1 MISTM
6 ENLQTQY
13 LGLKLKNPLIAGSC
27 GLTNSV
33 SNIKE
38 LASKGVGAVV
48 IKSLFE
54 EQINIETE
62 NVIRTGEGQLKTFTQ
77 APDKLFGKRIY
88 DYDEAYSYIFDYAK
102 TNTLDKYLTFLS
114 EAKKSVDI
122 PVIASINCVSN
133 QNWHAFA
140 KKIRDTQ
147 VDGLELNIYI
157 LPSDWRR
164 SGEDNERIYF
174 DIIREVRNFVDMP
187 IAVKTG
193 YYFSSLVHSVKKL
206 SESGIKGLVLF
217 NRPYNIDFN
226 IDKIGISHGP
236 VLSTGDEYVHTLR
249 WISILSGHAKCD
261 LSASTGVHDHKAF
274 IKLILAG
281 ATTVQ
286 IASALYKEGLDVI
299 PEILN
304 NTVEWMKEH
313 KFKSVDS
320 FRGKLSQKNLENPAA
335 VERVQFMKLYSG
347 IE

>member
-1 MISTM
+1 M
-6 ENLQTQY
+6 ENLQTSY
-13 LGLKLKNPLIAGSC
+13 LGLTLRNPLIAGSC
-27 GLTNSV
+27 GITNSI
-33 SNIKE
+33 SNIRE

-54 EQINIETE
+54 EQITIESN
-62 NVIRTGEGQLKTFTQ
+62 NVIKSEEGEIKTFTQ

-102 TNTLDKYLTFLS
+102 ANTLEKYLAFLR

-122 PVIASINCVSN
+122 PVISSINCVSN
-133 QNWHAFA
+133 QNWHSFA
-140 KKIRDTQ
+140 KKIQDSG
-147 VDGLELNIYI
+147 VDALELNIYV

-174 DIIREVRNFVDMP
+174 DIIREVRNFVDIP
-187 IAVKTG
+187 VAVKIG
-193 YYFSSLVHSVKKL
+193 YYFSSMVQSVRKL

-217 NRPYNIDFN
+217 NRPYNTDFD

-236 VLSTGDEYVHTLR
+236 VFSSDNEHTHTLR
-249 WISILSGHAKCD
+249 WVSILSGHVKCD
-261 LSASTGVHDHKAF
+261 LSASTGVHDYKAF
-274 IKLILAG
+274 IKMLLAG

-286 IASALYKEGLDVI
+286 IASALYKQGLDVI
-299 PEILN
+299 PEILK
-304 NTVEWMKEH
+304 NTGEWMKMN
-313 KFKSVDS
+313 KFETIDS
-320 FRGKLSQKNLENPAA
+320 FRGKLSQANLENPAA